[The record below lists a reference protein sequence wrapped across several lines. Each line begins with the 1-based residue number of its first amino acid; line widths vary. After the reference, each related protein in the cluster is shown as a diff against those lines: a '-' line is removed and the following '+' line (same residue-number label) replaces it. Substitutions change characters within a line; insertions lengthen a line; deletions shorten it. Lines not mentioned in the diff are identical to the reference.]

1 MYHQYPM
8 AADGLKLMF
17 YGEILTIIGV
27 ILFRMDLTEVCTQ
40 FGKGMAGVVAPT
52 MVIGFSRARPD
63 DEGYQTAFMLS
74 IISLILDFIGVFFS
88 NGFMGNLLS
97 IISAIVNLA
106 VVYFVCTTTA
116 NLLHSVG
123 AVETEQR
130 GRTVWNIYLV
140 SNIIAVVLDLL
151 LFIPLLNVLAVIGML
166 VAAIA
171 QLVGCVMYLM
181 FLNSSYKLL

>member
-1 MYHQYPM
+1 M

-27 ILFRMDLTEVCTQ
+27 ILTIILI
-40 FGKGMAGVVAPT
+40 GP
-52 MVIGFSRARPD
+52 VIILVGSILILVGLYRARGD
-63 DEGYQTAFMLS
+63 DEGYNTAFMLS
-74 IISLILDFIGVFFS
+74 IINIVLGIISIFFWEGGLMS
-88 NGFMGNLLS
+88 NLLDIITT
-97 IISAIVNLA
+97 IISLA
-106 VVYFVCTTTA
+106 VTYFVCITTA